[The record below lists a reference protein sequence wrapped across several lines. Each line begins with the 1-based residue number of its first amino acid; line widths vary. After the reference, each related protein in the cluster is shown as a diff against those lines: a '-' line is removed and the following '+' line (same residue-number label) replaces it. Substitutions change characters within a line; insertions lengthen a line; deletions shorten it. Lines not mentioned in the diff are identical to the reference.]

1 MASGLFFHSATRA
14 LHGGRRPLL
23 GVALG
28 GALAG
33 LPAKGASAAR
43 KKIYVGKSLHYSG
56 AARRTLRARRI
67 PPLKYSGRLPPP
79 AHMIAAFALSSP
91 SAPPMYLSQG
101 FYPRIFL
108 SILPTTR
115 SSPLVP
121 CSPLTPSLPLCPAY
135 RNSQFPSASHRPRKI
150 PRALPQAPRSA
161 LSSHSASSP
170 TRASAP

>member
-1 MASGLFFHSATRA
+1 MKHVSRMSEGESVLVRIEC
-14 LHGGRRPLL
+14 RPE
-23 GVALG
+23 
-28 GALAG
+28 
-33 LPAKGASAAR
+33 KGASAAR
-43 KKIYVGKSLHYSG
+43 KQRYVGKSLHHSG

-67 PPLKYSGRLPPP
+67 PPLKYSGRLPPCP
-79 AHMIAAFALSSP
+79 HDRRLCPVLPFRL
-91 SAPPMYLSQG
+91 PMYILQG
-101 FYPRIFL
+101 LYPYIFL

-161 LSSHSASSP
+161 LSSQSASSP

>member
-1 MASGLFFHSATRA
+1 MAAAGLFFTSASTGLSLA
-14 LHGGRRPLL
+14 SPRR
-23 GVALG
+23 G
-28 GALAG
+28 
-33 LPAKGASAAR
+33 
-43 KKIYVGKSLHYSG
+43 
-56 AARRTLRARRI
+56 RARRGKNI
-67 PPLKYSGRLPPP
+67 RREISPLFRGCTPNPPSPENPSIKIFRAPTPPCPPDRRLCPVLPFRPPT
-79 AHMIAAFALSSP
+79 
-91 SAPPMYLSQG
+91 YLSQG

-135 RNSQFPSASHRPRKI
+135 RNSQCPSASHRPRKI

-161 LSSHSASSP
+161 LSSQSASSP